1 MWRNGGGVA
10 GADPLPDKALKER
23 FCLSPAGDKLGRK
36 RMQRGV
42 PQAPSGAG
50 HISADRAYH
59 TDFRGEGLRESARL
73 VGDMVGG
80 GSLVFFFMGRK
91 SEILNCSFKI
101 LVVSY
106 SVS

>member
-1 MWRNGGGVA
+1 M
-10 GADPLPDKALKER
+10 
-23 FCLSPAGDKLGRK
+23 KLGRK
-36 RMQRGV
+36 RKRRGV